1 MIMLCQVV
9 NVNGFSS
16 LSLQSTPTLTS
27 SIKSNEFSRA
37 RMSTTSMNMNMI
49 SDDNKQIQD
58 IKKGV
63 TSLTFAA
70 MIALSTAGVTPGVAQ
85 AYEDY
90 TEMNDIETVETVIK
104 SLKESSGNAKA
115 SFKTFESISDI
126 ITEGKGVGG
135 MISSSGVRLER
146 GYVADEDT
154 TIYNPGLS
162 LLTETE
168 KGRIVDAVIQNR
180 KENLKKKTWS
190 ADNEVAF
197 DFLKTRLDPLHM
209 VELKGYLGI
218 LPIYGAAV
226 YISSLAF
233 QQFARPLFSSA
244 YLLSAAAI
252 FVPILFLIAKGV

>member
-1 MIMLCQVV
+1 MKSISSNNLSILMIMLCQVV

-135 MISSSGVRLER
+135 MISSCKYLYLYLQYR
-146 GYVADEDT
+146 
-154 TIYNPGLS
+154 
-162 LLTETE
+162 
-168 KGRIVDAVIQNR
+168 AVHAMQSSNCIQCINFFCNDMR
-180 KENLKKKTWS
+180 
-190 ADNEVAF
+190 
-197 DFLKTRLDPLHM
+197 
-209 VELKGYLGI
+209 
-218 LPIYGAAV
+218 
-226 YISSLAF
+226 
-233 QQFARPLFSSA
+233 
-244 YLLSAAAI
+244 
-252 FVPILFLIAKGV
+252 ILFYCT